1 MQRVARQDTDNKAR
15 QRPTLKIGEVAKHSG
30 IGIEALR
37 FYERSGLL
45 ESPSRTESGYRVY
58 DAAVLERLAF
68 IKQAQTLGFS
78 LNEVKRIIDD
88 ARAGKSPCDEV
99 RELVRRRLAELDARL
114 REMRRYRTALADT
127 LAEWDRLGQAPGH
140 ICGLIEGTHFA
151 QSGNETM
158 PVKRTQT
165 RQRATRGTPKTVQE
179 EGKE

>member
-1 MQRVARQDTDNKAR
+1 MQRVAQPDTVDRAR

-58 DAAVLERLAF
+58 DATVLERLAF

-78 LNEVKRIIDD
+78 LHEIKRIIDD
-88 ARAGKSPCDEV
+88 ARVGKSPCDEV
-99 RELVRRRLAELDARL
+99 RDLVRQRLAELDARL
-114 REMRRYRTALADT
+114 REMRRYRMALADT

-151 QSGNETM
+151 PSGNETM
-158 PVKRTQT
+158 PAKRAPT
-165 RQRATRGTPKTVQE
+165 RQRATRGTPKT
-179 EGKE
+179 GRK

>member
-1 MQRVARQDTDNKAR
+1 MLYSAPGSKLVRSRSTA
-15 QRPTLKIGEVAKHSG
+15 GG
-30 IGIEALR
+30 GIEALR

-78 LNEVKRIIDD
+78 LNEIKRIIDD
-88 ARAGKSPCDEV
+88 ARAGKSPCAEV

-114 REMRRYRTALADT
+114 REMRRYRSSLANT

-140 ICGLIEGTHFA
+140 ICGLIEGAHLGER
-151 QSGNETM
+151 GNDTM
-158 PVKRTQT
+158 PASKAQT
-165 RQRATRGTPKTVQE
+165 RQRATRGTPKTGRE
-179 EGKE
+179 

>member
-1 MQRVARQDTDNKAR
+1 MPRVARQDTVKKAR
-15 QRPTLKIGEVAKHSG
+15 QRPTFKIGAVAKHSG

-78 LNEVKRIIDD
+78 LNEIKRIIDD

-99 RELVRRRLAELDARL
+99 RALVRQRLAELDTRL
-114 REMRRYRTALADT
+114 REMRRYRTALATT

-140 ICGLIEGTHFA
+140 ICGLIEGTHFEP
-151 QSGNETM
+151 SGNETM
-158 PVKRTQT
+158 PVSTAQT
-165 RQRATRGTPKTVQE
+165 RQRTTRGRLQRAPE
-179 EGKE
+179 

>member
-1 MQRVARQDTDNKAR
+1 MQRVARQDTANTAR
-15 QRPTLKIGEVAKHSG
+15 QRPTFKIGAVAKHSG

-58 DAAVLERLAF
+58 DATVLERLAF
-68 IKQAQTLGFS
+68 MKQAQTLGFS
-78 LNEVKRIIDD
+78 LNEIKRIIDD

-151 QSGNETM
+151 PSGNETM
-158 PVKRTQT
+158 PASKAQT
-165 RQRATRGTPKTVQE
+165 RQRTSRGTPKT
-179 EGKE
+179 GRK